1 MAVAA
6 RDSAAIIAF
15 SVRVSIGRKG
25 APLLAILS
33 IQSHV
38 AYGHVGNSAA
48 VFPLQRL
55 GNEVWPVHTVHFSNH
70 TGYETVRGTVLGA
83 PLVRDTVK
91 GVAERGV
98 LGRCDA
104 VLSGYLGDAAIG
116 HAVVEAVD
124 LAKQANGRAV
134 YCCDPVMGDHDAT
147 GGPGGLYVKPDIPDL
162 MRETVIPHAD
172 IATPNQFELELLT
185 GLPCSTLPEIVAAA
199 DALRLRGPE
208 VVLVTSVRRCDGDP
222 ARIEVLARTGDGA
235 WLIGTPRITL
245 SHPPTGSGDTF
256 AALFLGHW
264 LKARSVPAALEQAV
278 NALFAVFEA
287 TAAAGDRELA
297 LIAAQDALAAP
308 VRRFR
313 CDPLP
318 VPA

>member
-1 MAVAA
+1 M
-6 RDSAAIIAF
+6 
-15 SVRVSIGRKG
+15 
-25 APLLAILS
+25 AILS

-83 PLVRDTVK
+83 DLVRDTVT
-91 GVAERGV
+91 GIAERDV

-116 HAVVEAVD
+116 HAVVEAAA
-124 LAKQANGRAV
+124 LAKDRNPAAV

-147 GGPGGLYVKPDIPDL
+147 GGPGSLYVKPDIPDL
-162 MRETVIPHAD
+162 MREAVVPQAD
-172 IATPNQFELELLT
+172 ITTPNQFELELLT
-185 GLPCSTLPEIVAAA
+185 GLPCATLPQIIAAA
-199 DALRLRGPE
+199 DALRARGPGI
-208 VVLVTSVRRCDGDP
+208 VLVTSVRRDDGDP
-222 ARIEVLARTGDGA
+222 ERIEVLARTAEGA
-235 WLIGTPRITL
+235 WLIGTPRIRL
-245 SHPPTGSGDTF
+245 SHPPTGSGDAF

-264 LKARSVPAALEQAV
+264 LKSRAVPAALEQAV

-287 TAAAGDRELA
+287 TAAAGERELS
-297 LIAAQDALAAP
+297 LIAAQDALTAP
-308 VRRFR
+308 TRRFR
-313 CDPLP
+313 CEALA